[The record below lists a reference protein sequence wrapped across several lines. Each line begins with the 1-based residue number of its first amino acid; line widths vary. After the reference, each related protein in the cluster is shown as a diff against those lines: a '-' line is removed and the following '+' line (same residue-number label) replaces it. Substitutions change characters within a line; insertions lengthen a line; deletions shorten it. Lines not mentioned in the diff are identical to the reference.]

1 MHDSNNSTD
10 NPGDKR
16 FFGGNPIRPPYLT
29 ECERLRFIRAAYQ
42 LWSLNL
48 LDSKSR
54 QLKIRTLKYKDLY
67 TLMDLGRF
75 QFWADGVLILDKECI
90 QIEKA
95 DPGRFEHISLFDISE
110 ADTRILAEFY
120 HEGRTRVF

>member
-1 MHDSNNSTD
+1 
-10 NPGDKR
+10 
-16 FFGGNPIRPPYLT
+16 
-29 ECERLRFIRAAYQ
+29 
-42 LWSLNL
+42 
-48 LDSKSR
+48 
-54 QLKIRTLKYKDLY
+54 
-67 TLMDLGRF
+67 MDLGRF
-75 QFWADGVLILDKECI
+75 QFWVDGVLILDKECI